1 MSSKTQAPPLER
13 FLTLSEAST
22 RLKVDEAQLRT
33 MIQAGRIKGAILPTG
48 EIGVSESAIPTPPT
62 PKEQLPEYKK
72 HKHLKGVSIWLSEAA
87 RKYDIP
93 QPTISRWVSSGY
105 IKTLGMNGNRI
116 LADEADV
123 AYCVEVYRQR
133 RGQGK
138 WLFNPDGT
146 PYQKLVEG
154 KQSI

>member
-1 MSSKTQAPPLER
+1 MTAHPPLER

-22 RLKVDEAQLRT
+22 RMNVNADELRT

-72 HKHLKGVSIWLSEAA
+72 HKHLKGVPIWISEAG
-87 RKYDIP
+87 RKYDIL
-93 QPTISRWVSSGY
+93 QVTISKWVKAGY
-105 IKTLGMNGNRI
+105 IKTLGMNGNRV
-116 LADEADV
+116 LVDEADV
-123 AYCVEVYRQR
+123 AYCAEIYHQR
-133 RGQGK
+133 GGQGK

-146 PYQKLVEG
+146 PYQKLVV
-154 KQSI
+154 